1 MGTIIRVLWN
11 KYSFRDYYY
20 SIHRLKRNNHINI
33 FTDTI
38 NINNY
43 TWLFKKCDPKSY
55 MSLKN
60 QSEIVDRGV
69 PISPIAI
76 YRLYFR
82 PYFNNHESSILGSIK
97 FCNCR
102 VNNRINK

>member
-11 KYSFRDYYY
+11 KYSFREYYY
-20 SIHRLKRNNHINI
+20 DMYRLKGNNHINKI
-33 FTDTI
+33 TDTI
-38 NINNY
+38 NIDNY
-43 TWLFKKCDPKSY
+43 TWPFKKYNHKPH

-76 YRLYFR
+76 YGLYFR
-82 PYFNNHESSILGSIK
+82 PYFNNHESSILSSIK

-102 VNNRINK
+102 IDNM